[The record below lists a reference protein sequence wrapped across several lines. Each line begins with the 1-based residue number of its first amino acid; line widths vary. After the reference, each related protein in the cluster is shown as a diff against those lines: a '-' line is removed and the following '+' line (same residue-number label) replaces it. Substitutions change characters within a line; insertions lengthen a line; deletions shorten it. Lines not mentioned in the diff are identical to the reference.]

1 VTQEQSIKRA
11 QFNTENQYIFAK
23 VRYLGHLV
31 ADHQKDFS
39 SVYKVFVLLFISS
52 KGIAFPFYCIYLHIL
67 YYNACKWLKYNGFGL
82 QV

>member
-1 VTQEQSIKRA
+1 MGLCERTFGKVHGLTWINSVIQERSTKRA

-52 KGIAFPFYCIYLHIL
+52 EGIAFPFSCIY
-67 YYNACKWLKYNGFGL
+67 C
-82 QV
+82 

>member
-1 VTQEQSIKRA
+1 MGLRERTFGKVHGLTWINSVIQERSTKRA

-52 KGIAFPFYCIYLHIL
+52 EEIAFPFSCIY
-67 YYNACKWLKYNGFGL
+67 C
-82 QV
+82 